1 MAEHTGRLY
10 WAGLAFLLLSIL
22 LNEWFLQTLWKGE
35 VFWSVGDRVKTWLL
49 QFSLLATGAWFL
61 VLHRKSLTPASFLK
75 WLLRGYPRTAA
86 FVIGLLLVLILL
98 TLVKVAGRQSTPD
111 PSVAGMYLDGQ
122 LGMQGFAIEDELL
135 GYKPRSRQKVR
146 VRKEVGRAILYD
158 VTYTID
164 ELSRRL
170 TPGQQEDATRFLL
183 FSGCS
188 FAFGEGVNDEETL
201 AYHLAQLAPKT
212 RTYNYGFAGYGAQQ
226 TLALLEGRP
235 LAAEIGQ
242 KRGHF
247 IYVFLVF
254 HVGRT
259 IGSPAVFNGWG
270 AFMPFYTLDSSGKVR
285 RQGNFTSGRPWISLL
300 FWFSSKLGLGHPP
313 AIVHSP
319 ESIPDQLELTARII
333 SRAAE
338 TFASK
343 FPESRFLVLVYPQP
357 LGAYDLRPNL
367 RALGVPFL
375 DYSDLF
381 RSDDRGLHIPD
392 DGHPTGQAY
401 RMVAEKLAVDLGL
414 IGER

>member
-1 MAEHTGRLY
+1 MAERAGRLY
-10 WAGLAFLLLSIL
+10 WAGLASLLLSIL
-22 LNEWFLQTLWKGE
+22 LNEWVLQTLWKGE

-49 QFSLLATGAWFL
+49 QFSLLATGVWFL
-61 VLHRKSLTPASFLK
+61 LLHKKSLSPVNFLK

-86 FVIGLLLVLILL
+86 FVTGLLLILILL
-98 TLVKVAGRQSTPD
+98 TVVKVAGRRSAPD
-111 PSVAGMYLDGQ
+111 PSVARMYLDGQ
-122 LGMQGFAIEDELL
+122 LGMEGFAIEDELL
-135 GYKPRSRQKVR
+135 GYKPRSRQKAR
-146 VRKEVGRAILYD
+146 VRKEVDGAILYD

-164 ELSRRL
+164 EHSRRL
-170 TPGQQEDATRFLL
+170 TPGQQEDVTRFVL

-212 RTYNYGFAGYGAQQ
+212 RTYNYGFSGYGAQQ

-235 LAAEIGQ
+235 LAAEIGEE
-242 KRGHF
+242 RGYF

-254 HVGRT
+254 HLGRT
-259 IGSPAVFNGWG
+259 IGSPAVFNSWG

-285 RQGNFTSGRPWISLL
+285 RQGNFTSGRPWTALL

-313 AIVHSP
+313 AIVHPP
-319 ESIPDQLELTARII
+319 ESIHDQLELTARII

-338 TFASK
+338 TFASR
-343 FPESRFLVLVYPQP
+343 FPESRFLVLVYPQA
-357 LGAYDLRPNL
+357 LGAYDLRPKL
-367 RALGVPFL
+367 QALGVPFL

-381 RSDDRGLHIPD
+381 RPDNRGLRIPE

-401 RMVAEKLAVDLGL
+401 RMVAGELAVDLGL